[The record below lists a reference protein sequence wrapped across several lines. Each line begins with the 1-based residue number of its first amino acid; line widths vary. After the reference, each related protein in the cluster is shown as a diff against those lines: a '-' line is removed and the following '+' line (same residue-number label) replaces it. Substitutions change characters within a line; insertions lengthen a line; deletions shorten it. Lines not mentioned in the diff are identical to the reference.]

1 MNRKRILSALAVRA
15 ATVVWLLVITMFVVT
30 HAEANLIA
38 NGAFTSNAD
47 GWTSGNIVAGG
58 YQETIGNPDGSF
70 VLNWYGFST
79 TDPYIQQTVAGLNP
93 GQSYTLS
100 WDLLHH
106 ATNATTPSF
115 GAFLDPTDGSTDPNG
130 LTLLLLAYPGPFT
143 SKPWVSHQT
152 SFVATASSHTIRFA
166 AELDT
171 RTPGVTV
178 NTDVSYYLDNVSLVA
193 EPNSSSAV
201 PEPSTWALFAAG
213 GVMLWVRGRRGGRQR
228 QS

>member
-1 MNRKRILSALAVRA
+1 MNRKRNLSALAVRA
-15 ATVVWLLVITMFVVT
+15 TGGLLLLILAMVPVT
-30 HAEANLIA
+30 RANANLIA

-47 GWTSGNIVAGG
+47 GWTSGNIVSGG
-58 YQETIGNPDGSF
+58 FQETIGNPAGSF
-70 VLNWYGFST
+70 LLNWFGTATS
-79 TDPYIQQTVAGLNP
+79 DPYIQQTIAGLNP
-93 GQSYTLS
+93 GQSYNLS

-115 GAFLDPTDGSTDPNG
+115 AAFLDPTDAGTSPNG
-130 LTLLLLAYPGPFT
+130 LTLLLLSYPGPFT

-152 SFVATASSHTIRFA
+152 SFVATATSHTIRFA

-178 NTDVSYYLDNVSLVA
+178 NTDVSYYIDNVALFA

-201 PEPSTWALFAAG
+201 PEPSTWALIALGGAA
-213 GVMLWVRGRRGGRQR
+213 LWARRLRGRRRA
-228 QS
+228 